1 MTDSEITSRPAIPA
15 ELMRQVL
22 VEAGHRCAIPTCRQ
36 TEIDVHHITPWETCR
51 KHEFENLIAL
61 CPNCHRRVHKNEID
75 RKSLREYKRKLS
87 QRVDHG
93 VFAGGD
99 IDLDRSKGEF
109 HSITIAG
116 TTRISTSGWTTGL
129 EKIVLK
135 ISDAGK
141 HAIDFPAKL
150 PKGFQLTENGYDV
163 IEFTH
168 IDGDIHITNVLTAPI
183 DILNE
188 TAPAQKLSIIESFPT
203 SGQAITVNEI
213 KDFFIKFNNP
223 IDRNTVC
230 YIVNY
235 QFRQN
240 LICQWD
246 TCGWIQYGDNDTKLM
261 WHIHDNVLSNEKP
274 YSKDDDN
281 YHRFEIHVGRPPEV
295 CRVKDIYGNSLP
307 HTIIPVHI
315 KA

>member
-1 MTDSEITSRPAIPA
+1 MTDFESTSRPAIPA

-75 RKSLREYKRKLS
+75 RKSLKEYKRKLS
-87 QRVDHG
+87 LRVDHG

-99 IDLDRSKGEF
+99 IELDRSQGEL

-116 TTRISTSGWTTGL
+116 TSTISTSGWKTGL

-135 ISDAGK
+135 ISNAGK
-141 HAIDFPAKL
+141 HAITFPTKL
-150 PKGFQLTENGYDV
+150 PTGFRLTENGYDL

-168 IDGDIHITNVLTAPI
+168 IDGDIHITHVLAAPTVI
-183 DILNE
+183 PN
-188 TAPAQKLSIIESFPT
+188 APAPALSIIDSFPIL
-203 SGQAITVNEI
+203 GQAITVTEI
-213 KDFFIKFNNP
+213 KDIFIKFNNP

-240 LICQWD
+240 SICQWD
-246 TCGWIQYGDNDTKLM
+246 TCGWIQFAEGDTKLM
-261 WHIHDNVLSNEKP
+261 WHIHDHVLSNEKS
-274 YSKDDDN
+274 YSKEDDS
-281 YHRFEIHVGRPPEV
+281 YHRFEIHVSRPPEV
-295 CRVKDIYGNSLP
+295 FHVKDIYGNSLP